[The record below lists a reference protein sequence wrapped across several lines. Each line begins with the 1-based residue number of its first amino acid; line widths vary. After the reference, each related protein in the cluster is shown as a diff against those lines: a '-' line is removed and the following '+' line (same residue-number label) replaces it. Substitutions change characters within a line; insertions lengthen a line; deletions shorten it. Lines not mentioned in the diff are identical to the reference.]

1 MSLLMPTVFV
11 VDPDASVR
19 AALEPLLRRSGWK
32 VRTFGFATEFLA
44 CARPSGPSC
53 LVLEVNLP
61 DHDPFE
67 LLRRIGAERPETP
80 VIAISGSGDIPLIV
94 RAMKAGA
101 AEFLTKP
108 LAEEALVPA
117 VANALGSSLR
127 VLEHE
132 AQLRELRGR
141 HDSLSGRE
149 REVMGRVV
157 AGLLNKQVAAS
168 LGISEITVKAHR
180 GKVMRKMGADSLPQL
195 VRMALRLR
203 LTPEPGIWPAAF
215 SFSSGRGSLAGI
227 AQPALVDV

>member
-1 MSLLMPTVFV
+1 MLLLMPSVFI

-32 VRTFGFATEFLA
+32 VRAFGFATEFLA
-44 CARPSGPSC
+44 CPRPPGPSC
-53 LVLEVNLP
+53 LVIEVNLP
-61 DHDPFE
+61 DHDPYE
-67 LLRRIGAERPETP
+67 LLQRIAAERPETP
-80 VIAISGSGDIPLIV
+80 VIAISGAGDIPLTV

-108 LAEEALVPA
+108 LADDALAAA
-117 VANALGSSLR
+117 VSHALGSSLR
-127 VLEHE
+127 VLEQE
-132 AQLRELRGR
+132 AQLRELQER
-141 HDSLSGRE
+141 HDSLSIRE
-149 REVMGRVV
+149 QQVMGRVV

-203 LTPEPGIWPAAF
+203 LTPDPSFWPN
-215 SFSSGRGSLAGI
+215 
-227 AQPALVDV
+227 